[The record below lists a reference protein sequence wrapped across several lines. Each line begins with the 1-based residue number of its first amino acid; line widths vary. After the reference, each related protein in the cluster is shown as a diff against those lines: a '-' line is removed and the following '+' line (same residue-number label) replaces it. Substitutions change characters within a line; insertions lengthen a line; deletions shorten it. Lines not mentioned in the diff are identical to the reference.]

1 MKSAHASR
9 KIRDTVTFSMNPL
22 DSRNACKSRDMEPSR
37 EDIIYKQAETLLRL
51 YVVLSVIV
59 IVLLVATTT
68 YNSNPTSD
76 SLSSK
81 MVIGTS
87 PFKELYQ
94 VVSSIEEPFPA
105 PAASNSITTSSFLLK
120 GNLDGVT
127 SEMIDSRLTVAPEIR
142 QRSPENDYSNGPSE
156 QEEESERVMQETLEI
171 NYAAE
176 QLLMVDNLSD
186 EENHETVALPIDGS
200 DISGFGSMSR
210 R

>member
-1 MKSAHASR
+1 M
-9 KIRDTVTFSMNPL
+9 D
-22 DSRNACKSRDMEPSR
+22 PSR
-37 EDIIYKQAETLLRL
+37 EDTKTRFCKQAETLLRL

-59 IVLLVATTT
+59 IVLLIATTT
-68 YNSNPTSD
+68 YNTNPSLETSD

-105 PAASNSITTSSFLLK
+105 PAASNSITSTSFILK
-120 GNLDGVT
+120 DNLDDVT

-186 EENHETVALPIDGS
+186 EENHETVAIPIDGS

>member
-1 MKSAHASR
+1 MG
-9 KIRDTVTFSMNPL
+9 DVTSP
-22 DSRNACKSRDMEPSR
+22 RGNAYYLAQTEESQNTCKGRGMEPSR
-37 EDIIYKQAETLLRL
+37 EDTIYKQAETLLTL

-59 IVLLVATTT
+59 IVLLIATTT
-68 YNSNPTSD
+68 YDTNPSLETSD

-176 QLLMVDNLSD
+176 QMLMVDNLSD
-186 EENHETVALPIDGS
+186 EENHETVAVPIDGS